1 MDLLRPRDPQYQ
13 SIPGDRCLKL
23 SVLRLLR
30 AIVSFNDELYNR
42 HIIQHNLFAPVFE
55 AFRNN
60 PVGDNLVSSAIV
72 EMCDFILTEKITS
85 LMEYIVT
92 RFLSGPENGGP
103 SLEDVSIPYVSTLT
117 NLRQAYDNNL
127 ARQKKKNE
135 GDEDNEKNVDEGE
148 GSRYFLGNNIMNR
161 SRVRRLSG
169 QALEDQRKFREVDEE
184 QSYFEMDDGD
194 EDLVN
199 SRDSQPTVPAL
210 PLLFN
215 DSVRP
220 VENELHRT
228 PRMFSLTDASLM
240 NSIDERTEEHIADT
254 GRTTSGCGD
263 GDELV

>member
-1 MDLLRPRDPQYQ
+1 
-13 SIPGDRCLKL
+13 
-23 SVLRLLR
+23 
-30 AIVSFNDELYNR
+30 
-42 HIIQHNLFAPVFE
+42 
-55 AFRNN
+55 
-60 PVGDNLVSSAIV
+60 
-72 EMCDFILTEKITS
+72 MCDFILTEKITS
-85 LMEYIVT
+85 LMDYIVT